1 MSLRYVDNGTSAP
14 RRFRATFYDYSDD
27 RTLVAEGDLAGRE
40 PIAIDQAAF
49 QPLSNEEEFDEAV
62 AILETGRQARAT
74 TGQWNSETIQAN
86 AADDGFDRDH
96 RAVGECRPRGCKLL
110 CMTRSSASALRGARS
125 STMMTASRNRI
136 GGPEGC
142 GPPADANNGSGSG
155 GPDHYDA
162 GRLTAVGD
170 VGSKSDGFLGDE
182 RFRIEIQNVK
192 YKGKLV
198 LKRGHVP
205 VLDVQYADN
214 VCGPYRDW
222 QDEQDSFDAP
232 AAGATYPNGPTG
244 GIVIL
249 AAGQVA
255 RTILETGNDAGNFKG
270 VAIYRQNTETVMVT
284 EMTAGWYRYIME
296 WRFADDGTIRPR
308 FGFGTT
314 TNDCVCFDHY
324 HHVYWRFDFDIV
336 QPNNKVFQV
345 ERGQVL
351 QPITTEINRNK
362 SIQTTRSI
370 LIRNSNGNEA
380 YKLVPN
386 VTDGTVDTFGVN
398 DLWVLRYKA
407 PTGNPITSEIDD
419 GRVCCG
425 GPNQNIAINGWVN
438 GESVV

>member
-1 MSLRYVDNGTSAP
+1 MPPTTVLIGTIERLVNVGLGAANSSAHDEIVSVSIKRGEVIHYDDGAP
-14 RRFRATFYDYSDD
+14 ATA
-27 RTLVAEGDLAGRE
+27 LVA
-40 PIAIDQAAF
+40 
-49 QPLSNEEEFDEAV
+49 
-62 AILETGRQARAT
+62 
-74 TGQWNSETIQAN
+74 
-86 AADDGFDRDH
+86 
-96 RAVGECRPRGCKLL
+96 
-110 CMTRSSASALRGARS
+110 
-125 STMMTASRNRI
+125 
-136 GGPEGC
+136 PEGC
-142 GPPADANNGSGSG
+142 GPPAGANNGSGSG
-155 GPDHYDA
+155 AAQITTMQG
-162 GRLTAVGD
+162 
-170 VGSKSDGFLGDE
+170 GSPLWEMLVQSPTGSSGTNGSG
-182 RFRIEIQNVK
+182 IEIQNVK

-345 ERGQVL
+345 ERGRKFL

-362 SIQTTRSI
+362 SIQITRSI

-438 GESVV
+438 GESVVDQDIVVWYGAHFAHTDGAARLDPDRYAMVISGEHVVGPDIRPVLW